1 MLICS
6 VPNGTDWQ
14 PNNGLPRI
22 RTTHIATGTV
32 RLELHR
38 ISSAAHPEWTIYR
51 TLRDVVRPRLTAS
64 LLPNCN
70 ATFYVDSN
78 QPENSREYCLIA
90 GRNEERDTEA
100 LFRTDCW
107 DEIIANKNVDAVAIV
122 VISKL
127 SNIYRY

>member
-6 VPNGTDWQ
+6 VPNGTEWQ
-14 PNNGLPRI
+14 PNVRGLPRI
-22 RTTHIATGTV
+22 RTAHVAKGTV

-38 ISSAAHPEWTIYR
+38 ISSASHPEWTIYR

-70 ATFYVDSN
+70 ATFSINRVAGTRR
-78 QPENSREYCLIA
+78 RECCLIT

-100 LFRTDCW
+100 LFGTDCW
-107 DEIIANKNVDAVAIV
+107 DEIVADKNVDVAIV
-122 VISKL
+122 LISKL
-127 SNIYRY
+127 TNIYRY